1 MYDYIDDKTLTLKL
15 LNGFGQEIKDYAVTF
30 TYKLKES
37 KEAEVAKNK
46 KGGEFDL
53 EEEESAATEVP
64 SLKTEISNAS
74 TASLDLTNLIKSPGK
89 FTLDVKAVFKNLST
103 NIAFDQ
109 VFEIVVNSISKIK
122 LNHLKMAVTNTQEKT
137 DEKEITVEYPK
148 RTFKNFK
155 ATQNS
160 VVSLKVKLNYGDNQV
175 NKIEQI
181 FLRLRHTEIG
191 KSYSAYVSQYKAVED
206 YYIINFDLS
215 DTVINIFIYSI
226 FFILELHG
234 GL

>member
-1 MYDYIDDKTLTLKL
+1 MTLKL
-15 LNGFGQEIKDYAVTF
+15 LNGFGREIKDYSVTF
-30 TYKLKES
+30 TYKLKAS
-37 KEAEVAKNK
+37 KEADDKKNK

-53 EEEESAATEVP
+53 DEEESGAITEVP
-64 SLKTEISNAS
+64 SLKTEITS
-74 TASLDLTNLIKSPGK
+74 TSIVSLDLTTLIKSPGK
-89 FTLDVKAVFKNLST
+89 FTLDVKAGFINLT
-103 NIAFDQ
+103 TKKAFDQ
-109 VFEIVVNSISKIK
+109 VFEIGVNSISKIK
-122 LNHLKMAVTNTQEKT
+122 LNHLKMSVTNTQEKT

-160 VVSLKVKLNYGDNQV
+160 VISLKVKLNFVDSQV

-206 YYIINFDLS
+206 YSIINFDLS
-215 DTVINIFIYSI
+215 DTVINILFIYLS
-226 FFILELHG
+226 FLNLYFKL
-234 GL
+234 